1 MAKILIVDDEK
12 DVRDLLTDI
21 LLDAGHDVIE
31 AVDGGE
37 AVDKARNERPDLMM
51 LDVLMPVMDGLQVL
65 RRLREDPATE
75 EMPVVLVT
83 AFSVEDDDSPTGT
96 FRYTH
101 YITKPWRRGAVELAV
116 RNALREAETVKELK
130 RTQQQIVQQERL
142 SALGQLASG
151 IAHDFNNALTPIL
164 GFSELLLNQPEKL
177 DNEDT
182 IRGRIEM
189 IHTAALDASGVVARL
204 REFYRKRDDGD
215 LFTSVSLKDLV
226 GEALSLT
233 RPVWRDEAQAK
244 GISIEVEADLQDI
257 PPVSAIESELRAAL
271 MNLFLNA
278 VHAMPEGGTLNVRSH
293 LAGDQ
298 VVLAVSDTGNP
309 GDVSVRPFP

>member
-1 MAKILIVDDEK
+1 MAKILVVDDEK

-116 RNALREAETVKELK
+116 KNALREAETVK
-130 RTQQQIVQQERL
+130 RTQLQIVQQERL

-151 IAHDFNNALTPIL
+151 IAHDFNNALMPIL
-164 GFSELLLNQPEKL
+164 VFSELLLNQPEKL
-177 DNEDT
+177 DDQDT
-182 IRGRIEM
+182 SRGRIEM
-189 IHTAALDASGVVARL
+189 THTAALDASGVVARL
-204 REFYRKRDDGD
+204 RDFYRTRERGD
-215 LFTSVSLKDLV
+215 VFTLTNVNDLV
-226 GEALSLT
+226 GQSLSLT
-233 RPVWRDEAQAK
+233 QSIWRDEAQAK
-244 GISIEVEADLQDI
+244 GIGIEVATDLSASLPAPLGFVKIFHRYRTDCGPVTATLNLGGC
-257 PPVSAIESELRAAL
+257 PPVSIPLLR
-271 MNLFLNA
+271 
-278 VHAMPEGGTLNVRSH
+278 
-293 LAGDQ
+293 
-298 VVLAVSDTGNP
+298 
-309 GDVSVRPFP
+309 